1 MGLDF
6 TLTDDPQLTAMI
18 GEGLPDPVM
27 IEASNSKTADAIADI
42 LGLTTNPY
50 LTTKDDNQ
58 LTSQDKIDQDNNL
71 LIGQDDQLTNKKGD
85 HKDELTSKDNQLLS
99 TSGILDNTLFTNEAV
114 TTGDTSPAATNNLSQ
129 PLESLAVSKDHLQSL
144 MPSQETLD
152 ALKVSPTMLQSLVE
166 SDSKPVTNN
175 NRPESL
181 SNAALDLLS
190 ALPVLPE
197 SSHPPGLSMA
207 AQDLLTS
214 LPDVMFMLSNT
225 HTEHTRIQQ

>member
-6 TLTDDPQLTAMI
+6 TLTDDPQLTAMV

-71 LIGQDDQLTNKKGD
+71 LIGQDDQLTNKEGD

-99 TSGILDNTLFTNEAV
+99 TSGILDNALFTTEAV
-114 TTGDTSPAATNNLSQ
+114 TTSDTNSLSQ
-129 PLESLAVSKDHLQSL
+129 TLESLAVSKHHLQSL

-152 ALKVSPTMLQSLVE
+152 ALKVSPTMLQSPVE
-166 SDSKPVTNN
+166 SDSKPVTDNN
-175 NRPESL
+175 QPESL

-207 AQDLLTS
+207 AQNLLTS